1 MTEIKTEV
9 KVKMIET
16 ITDTVIVIE
25 SETDFDIVREQ

>member
-9 KVKMIET
+9 KVKMIVT

-25 SETDFDIVREQ
+25 SETVTDIVREQ

>member
-1 MTEIKTEV
+1 MTERKTEV

-25 SETDFDIVREQ
+25 SETVTLTL

>member
-1 MTEIKTEV
+1 MLVTERKTEV

-25 SETDFDIVREQ
+25 SETVTLTL

>member
-25 SETDFDIVREQ
+25 SETVTLTL

>member
-16 ITDTVIVIE
+16 ITDTVIVIVRD
-25 SETDFDIVREQ
+25 SDFDIVREQ

>member
-25 SETDFDIVREQ
+25 SETVTVTL